1 MNDISNASKTNR
13 HKPFNSST
21 FTPIDKSKEK
31 DIKHYQDSQFYNINK
46 KYGEEV
52 NNTEKS
58 NSNKKEDKPIN
69 TIVNSDKKESPK
81 KTIDS
86 SNNENTITTSSS
98 KNESTPSKDVSKTTL
113 VENNNTKPIV
123 ITPKKEL
130 VQQPDTSLS
139 SSSLVVKIAKNQKG
153 LDNLGNTCFMNT
165 CLQNLIHC
173 TPFIERLLNLTVKP
187 KKLTRDFINLCK
199 TQASISARSS
209 SPSEVKSSFGSNH
222 SEYRGYRQHDTQEF
236 CRLILEDISKEL
248 NTVKTIPPYREI
260 KTEGKTRLQL
270 NTEFDQMFRE
280 RENSIVVDTFYGQI
294 ENIFKCKCG
303 YESFSFEK
311 YLDLPIYLDKD
322 DSKQELTKLIRKN
335 FEKDS
340 FEWGSKCEKCGKK
353 TIHDKQSKIS
363 ILPEILILSLQR
375 INPRT
380 RRKIS
385 SPVSFDDSI
394 DLSSYVDKECVGST
408 KTRYNLYGIGNH
420 SGSIDFGH
428 YYAYIKL
435 DGSWI
440 EFNDSFVSACGE
452 ISHSSSGAYVL
463 FYKREDVI

>member
-1 MNDISNASKTNR
+1 M
-13 HKPFNSST
+13 
-21 FTPIDKSKEK
+21 
-31 DIKHYQDSQFYNINK
+31 DSQLYEINK

-52 NNTEKS
+52 KITSNRKEEKTIINN
-58 NSNKKEDKPIN
+58 
-69 TIVNSDKKESPK
+69 DKKESPK
-81 KTIDS
+81 KTLDF
-86 SNNENTITTSSS
+86 SNNENAS
-98 KNESTPSKDVSKTTL
+98 STPSKTHSTL

-123 ITPKKEL
+123 TTPQKDLIQK
-130 VQQPDTSLS
+130 PDTSLS
-139 SSSLVVKIAKNQKG
+139 SSLSVGQISKNQKG

-173 TPFIERLLNLTVKP
+173 TPFIARLLSLSVAP
-187 KKLTRDFINLCK
+187 KKLSRDFINLCK
-199 TQASISARSS
+199 TQASISSRSS
-209 SPSEVKSSFGSNH
+209 SPSELKSSFGSIH

-248 NTVKTIPPYREI
+248 NKVKMIPPYREI
-260 KTEGKTRLQL
+260 KTEGKTRVQL
-270 NTEFDQMFRE
+270 NNEFDKMFRE
-280 RENSIVVDTFYGQI
+280 REDSIVVDTFYGQI
-294 ENIFKCKCG
+294 ENIFKCTCG
-303 YESFSFEK
+303 FESFSFEK
-311 YLDLPIYLDKD
+311 YLDMPIYLDKD
-322 DSKQELTKLIRKN
+322 DNKQELKKLIKKN

-340 FEWGSKCEKCGKK
+340 FEWGTKCEKCGKK
-353 TIHDKQSKIS
+353 TIHEKESKIS
-363 ILPEILILSLQR
+363 FLPEILILSLQR

-385 SPVSFDDSI
+385 SPVSFEDSI
-394 DLSSYVDKECVGST
+394 DLSSYVDKECVGSM

-428 YYAYIKL
+428 YFAYIKI
-435 DGSWI
+435 DGNWI